1 MKMLNISIAGL
12 RPGCYGASE
21 MDLNVGHSGERETE
35 PQPPP
40 ERSGALLEEIVR
52 AQDLF
57 RAAYIPSHTEEKHEF
72 ARAE

>member
-1 MKMLNISIAGL
+1 MLNIIVALAGM
-12 RPGCYGASE
+12 RWYCASE
-21 MDLNVGHSGERETE
+21 MDLNVGHSGADETE
-35 PQPPP
+35 RQPPP

-57 RAAYIPSHTEEKHEF
+57 RAAYNPSCTEEKHEF